1 MSKTAY
7 RRKAILSR
15 IHKALN
21 AFYLLQRI
29 DWEYDIAESL
39 KKILGLALE
48 EIELDGDK
56 LIDVLEPLDP
66 IAGLGLRAL
75 QAQVPCDHA
84 PQGPLDEGRLAGA
97 RHPRDHCQGAQRNA
111 HVDRP

>member
-56 LIDVLEPLDP
+56 LIE
-66 IAGLGLRAL
+66 RAL
-75 QAQVPCDHA
+75 IIVQNPDGENLEV
-84 PQGPLDEGRLAGA
+84 
-97 RHPRDHCQGAQRNA
+97 
-111 HVDRP
+111 